1 MPQSSTGAYTISA
14 TQSPYQVE
22 VSPRYLDADDIVSND
37 GANVISNLNQLISA
51 TDNMSVINIGGGLT
65 KGKAV
70 GVGATF
76 TFNEMSR
83 NKCDHRTETVSINET
98 TDDLGKGVDYDNDR
112 INVGYLHG
120 FSNNDQVYY
129 YNDNVALSEG
139 YIAEMHIT

>member
-1 MPQSSTGAYTISA
+1 
-14 TQSPYQVE
+14 
-22 VSPRYLDADDIVSND
+22 
-37 GANVISNLNQLISA
+37 
-51 TDNMSVINIGGGLT
+51 MSVINIGGGLT

-76 TFNEMSR
+76 TFNEMFR
-83 NKCDHRTETVSINET
+83 ETNATIGTETVSINET

-120 FSNNDQVYY
+120 FSNNDQVITTTIMW
-129 YNDNVALSEG
+129 ALSEG